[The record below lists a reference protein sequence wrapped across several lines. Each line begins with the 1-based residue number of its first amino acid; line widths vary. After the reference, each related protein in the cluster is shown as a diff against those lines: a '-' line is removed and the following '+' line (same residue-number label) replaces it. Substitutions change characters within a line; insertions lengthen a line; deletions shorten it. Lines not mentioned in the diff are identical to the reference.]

1 MSMILHRCFILFIGI
16 ALIGCSQSQQPDAV
30 VPDRIGVVTDTL
42 RLRDSAF
49 YPVGEALLLTRF
61 TSLAQFRE
69 LVDVKYLHDLID
81 TNEQKSANPKVQLT
95 YRRGDRQVISILE
108 SGISQADFIK
118 AKKGNFWNKVSL
130 GIKSPFA
137 VRHKKDL
144 GCIENLGRRK
154 PEVYGIGDAAFYDLA
169 EIMVLHILKDDLP
182 RISEKDLGEKG
193 YLNTFNHITAQAF
206 MTSVFSEE
214 VADFVADVHELYNMP
229 ELITGDFTQEQ
240 IADFENGPVDNY
252 IDMVNNEW
260 GQELGKVL
268 AQKYNITKK
277 TVWTPALLRNYLN
290 DIQSYHSWTFQIGFE
305 PFRTTDEKVI
315 RFAKKINQVLD
326 LE

>member
-1 MSMILHRCFILFIGI
+1 MSMILLRYFFLFVGI
-16 ALIGCSQSQQPDAV
+16 ALLGCSQSQRPGAV
-30 VPDRIGVVTDTL
+30 VPDNDEIVSDTL
-42 RLRDSAF
+42 RLTDSTF
-49 YPVGEALLLTRF
+49 YSGGEALLLTRF

-69 LVDVKYLHDLID
+69 LVDVKYLHDLLD
-81 TNEQKSANPKVQLT
+81 TNEHKSANPKVQLT
-95 YRRGDRQVISILE
+95 YRVGERQVISVLE

-229 ELITGDFTQEQ
+229 ELITGDFTPGQ

-252 IDMVNNEW
+252 IDMINNEW
-260 GQELGKVL
+260 GQELGNVL
-268 AQKYNITKK
+268 AQKYNITKE